1 MFLLIRDQRS
11 NPGRKLQQFTFH
23 NVSINTVL
31 QHRSTVLAV
40 TFTFHNV
47 SINTIKAI
55 TLTNT
60 VNEFTFHNVSIN
72 TEEGTTFQQMQQN
85 LHSTMFLLI
94 RWHIQKKI
102 VFALW
107 FTFHNV
113 SINTMIQIA
122 GISVLDPN
130 LHSTMFLLIQQ
141 RLKREQSHTAIYI
154 PQCFY

>member
-47 SINTIKAI
+47 SINIIKAI

-72 TEEGTTFQQMQQN
+72 TVTAEDNYVMKHTFTFHNVSINTKEKNILYLHFTN

-94 RWHIQKKI
+94 RRK
-102 VFALW
+102 
-107 FTFHNV
+107 
-113 SINTMIQIA
+113 
-122 GISVLDPN
+122 
-130 LHSTMFLLIQQ
+130 
-141 RLKREQSHTAIYI
+141 EQPSSRCNRIYI

>member
-72 TEEGTTFQQMQQN
+72 TVTAEDNYVMKHTFTFHNVSINTKEKNILYLHFTN

-94 RWHIQKKI
+94 RSFLYNKKR
-102 VFALW
+102 
-107 FTFHNV
+107 
-113 SINTMIQIA
+113 
-122 GISVLDPN
+122 G
-130 LHSTMFLLIQQ
+130 
-141 RLKREQSHTAIYI
+141 
-154 PQCFY
+154 C

>member
-1 MFLLIRDQRS
+1 MFLPICTAWLRYLHSTMFLLIRWKHWLTGARTS
-11 NPGRKLQQFTFH
+11 
-23 NVSINTVL
+23 
-31 QHRSTVLAV
+31 

-47 SINTIKAI
+47 SINTDTQKFAF
-55 TLTNT
+55 LFEF
-60 VNEFTFHNVSIN
+60 EFTFHNVSIN